1 MKERLILNLK
11 PDDRVG
17 LREGDLLT
25 LQMPGYIRL
34 FTVEK
39 ILESNTDSSI
49 VKIQVIDTYERIRN

>member
-25 LQMPGYIRL
+25 LQMMEYIRF

-39 ILESNTDSSI
+39 ILESNTDSVI
-49 VKIQVIDTYERIRN
+49 IKAQVIDTYE